1 MCPQSTIRPP
11 FSFNSKT
18 MSVVIANQVSGI
30 DAVKLVQEGKK
41 LQCPVCAAI
50 IQTIPEKWM
59 PGMPLHGIECPNGQ
73 NHFMIHCEDEH
84 AMKEMRARM
93 KVRSGKK

>member
-1 MCPQSTIRPP
+1 MN
-11 FSFNSKT
+11 F
-18 MSVVIANQVSGI
+18 VIANQVSGTE
-30 DAVKLVQEGKK
+30 ALKLIRQGQQ

-50 IQTIPEKWM
+50 IKTVPEKWE
-59 PGMPLHGIECPNGQ
+59 PGMPLHGIECPNDQ

-93 KVRSGKK
+93 KARSNKT